1 MFYFPTNF
9 DFTLPS
15 APTNNTPTP
24 PANDA
29 YAQSIRDAMMAE
41 AIQNNAPTPS
51 ANDAYAQAIRDAM
64 QNNGGSAT
72 PTTTGAPVFGPQ
84 PNPNA
89 APTTGTNPYAN
100 PDNWDDAAWGNV
112 LSGNAEFEESIRQA
126 MMADAIQNNAPTPTP
141 AAGVSS
147 ITGKTWADMNNTEK
161 AAHNIAKGNSLSNY
175 GPVQIAAGQ
184 AWLDNKNNPSA
195 NTGAPAFVLPTLE
208 SGFYNTLTPA
218 QTYAIL

>member
-29 YAQSIRDAMMAE
+29 FTQSIQDAMMAD
-41 AIQNNAPTPS
+41 AMQNNAPTPS

-89 APTTGTNPYAN
+89 APTTGTDPYAN
-100 PDNWDDAAWGNV
+100 PDNWDDAAWANV
-112 LSGNAEFEESIRQA
+112 LSGNAEFEQSIQDA
-126 MMADAIQNNAPTPTP
+126 MMADAIQDDGGFGTP
-141 AAGVSS
+141 A
-147 ITGKTWADMNNTEK
+147 
-161 AAHNIAKGNSLSNY
+161 
-175 GPVQIAAGQ
+175 P
-184 AWLDNKNNPSA
+184 
-195 NTGAPAFVLPTLE
+195 TGAPAFVLPTLE

-218 QTYAIL
+218 QTNAILEEDPNFFINLVVGEDSPH